1 MAGLEQRPR
10 PMPNAFNFAAS
21 PFDCLTP
28 DEQAL
33 VRDGVDIAYFPEGAV
48 VLSPQTNMIPVYYA
62 QRHVVRGITDW
73 KVVSKARGELPRV
86 FPDSPYY
93 LAVDPEHRQSFSD
106 PPAFAKEL
114 IRSENLLLFALS
126 APPRDGGPPAHE

>member
-48 VLSPQTNMIPVYYA
+48 RVAP
-62 QRHVVRGITDW
+62 
-73 KVVSKARGELPRV
+73 ARGASCGL
-86 FPDSPYY
+86 
-93 LAVDPEHRQSFSD
+93 
-106 PPAFAKEL
+106 
-114 IRSENLLLFALS
+114 
-126 APPRDGGPPAHE
+126 